1 MKIQEVLKSVSTLFA
16 SSSSKIKVKTLTVDS
31 LTAQI
36 EDIRWSLNTVESV
49 LFTMSVSQ
57 LDTLYGKV
65 CTLLNTPG
73 DLSSSV
79 GRPTIN
85 AIVDMPKKLTGKAK
99 SLGLMKAIQFTFKV
113 MAKLLDE
120 LSENVSNILNNKP
133 VITIGKIQISHSLF
147 LGVLE
152 TAKMFTNYLTY
163 FIATM
168 SHSLSDKNG
177 ITIPKYMTDYIA
189 QHSDMFCSILNQ
201 LCNVSGRYSIINDI
215 TNIKSHGL
223 DFQLE
228 SADKVQ
234 SRLIFDVLGIEN
246 VFLSVF
252 NLLIS
257 PIALIG
263 EVYIDIRHNYYEDIK
278 EKKKWLEG
286 HTAIMKMEL
295 EEVDHNDPKYVK
307 MKKIIV
313 YYEDK
318 ISEMDKKLESYSA

>member
-1 MKIQEVLKSVSTLFA
+1 MKIPDIIKSLSILFA
-16 SSSSKIKVKTLTVDS
+16 KSSSQIKVKTLTVES

-36 EDIRWSLNTVESV
+36 EDTRWALNSVESV
-49 LFTMSVSQ
+49 LFTMSVAQ
-57 LDTLYGKV
+57 LDTLYIKV

-73 DLSSSV
+73 DLSKSV
-79 GRPTIN
+79 SRPTID

-99 SLGLMKAIQFTFKV
+99 SLGLIKAIQFTFKV
-113 MAKLLDE
+113 ISKLLDE
-120 LSENVSNILNNKP
+120 LAENVANILNNKP
-133 VITIGKIQISHSLF
+133 VITIGKIQMSHSLF

-152 TAKMFTNYLTY
+152 TAKLFTNYLVY
-163 FIATM
+163 FVATM

-177 ITIPKYMTDYIA
+177 IAMPRYMMNYITN
-189 QHSDMFCSILNQ
+189 HSDMFCDILNQ

-228 SADKVQ
+228 SAEKIQ
-234 SRLIFDVLGIEN
+234 SKLIFDVLGIEN
-246 VFLSVF
+246 IFLSVF
-252 NLLIS
+252 NLLIR

-286 HTAIMKMEL
+286 HVAIMKMEL
-295 EEVDHNDPKYVK
+295 DEIDHNDPKYIK
-307 MKKIIV
+307 TRKIIT

-318 ISEMDKKLESYSA
+318 ISEMDKKLETYSD